1 MTPKPEDSCRPC
13 YVWHDILVQ
22 KTEVLEQQVHGRGHA
37 RHRPLGLSR
46 RPDGGLVSGPAS
58 ALVFP
63 ALIWV
68 SGSRGTGKQ
77 QLYILTHTP
86 KLLATS
92 KVLNLENCKI
102 LISTKLRS
110 MKKEALT

>member
-22 KTEVLEQQVHGRGHA
+22 KTEVLEQRVCGRGHA
-37 RHRPLGLSR
+37 GNRPLSLSR
-46 RPDGGLVSGPAS
+46 RPDGGLVSGPTS
-58 ALVFP
+58 ALVFL
-63 ALIWV
+63 ALIWA
-68 SGSRGTGKQ
+68 SGSRSTEKQ

-92 KVLNLENCKI
+92 KVLNLENFAKY
-102 LISTKLRS
+102 
-110 MKKEALT
+110 